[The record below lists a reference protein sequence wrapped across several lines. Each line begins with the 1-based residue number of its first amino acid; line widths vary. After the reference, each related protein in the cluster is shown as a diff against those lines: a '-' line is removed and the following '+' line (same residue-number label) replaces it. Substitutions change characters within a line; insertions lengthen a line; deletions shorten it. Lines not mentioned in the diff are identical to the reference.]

1 MSRAVKS
8 RLRKL
13 ERAQKGGVVVKV
25 WNGTGPKPQLEPGD
39 PRTLILVNT
48 GVPRSKAF
56 RARHSGAP
64 E

>member
-13 ERAQKGGVVVKV
+13 ERAQTGGIVVKV

-39 PRTLILVNT
+39 ARTLILVNT
-48 GVPRSKAF
+48 GVPRSKDF
-56 RARHSGAP
+56 RARNDGDPA
-64 E
+64 

>member
-13 ERAQKGGVVVKV
+13 ERAQKGSVVVKV

-39 PRTLILVNT
+39 PRTLVLVNT
-48 GVPRSKAF
+48 GVPRSKNF
-56 RARHSGAP
+56 RARDNGAP

>member
-13 ERAQKGGVVVKV
+13 ERAQKGGIVLRV
-25 WNGTGPKPQLEPGD
+25 WNGTGPKPLLEPGD

-48 GVPRSKAF
+48 GVPRHTDF
-56 RARHSGAP
+56 RARDSEAP